1 MLLVDNGPPWGGRD
15 PEDLTSLVI
24 WLIRLRIRLIHS
36 SPSHPQTLGKD
47 ERFHR
52 TLKQEVLYYG
62 PWKNLSECQK
72 KFDWWRDVYNPERP
86 HKSLGQDVPDS
97 RYQLSSIPFPALLP
111 SIEYGPDDIV
121 RKVHYNGELHF
132 KGNIFHLSKALRG
145 HPVGLRPT
153 STDGLFDVYLCYQKI
168 STVDLNNL

>member
-1 MLLVDNGPPWGGRD
+1 MKDSLAPSSRRYCITVRGRTYLSAKRNSIG
-15 PEDLTSLVI
+15 EKTS
-24 WLIRLRIRLIHS
+24 
-36 SPSHPQTLGKD
+36 
-47 ERFHR
+47 
-52 TLKQEVLYYG
+52 
-62 PWKNLSECQK
+62 N
-72 KFDWWRDVYNPERP
+72 NPERP
-86 HKSLGQDVPDS
+86 HKSLGQDVPAS